1 VTGVYL
7 VSAVGDYYNPTS
19 VMFERQSYEY
29 PETEEPIEDGS
40 FVTVGAGPFCLNVGD
55 SFDII
60 LAGPPAGSD
69 DELGPNSVCKWTIPE
84 GAGKQFVRRYKKIF
98 GREWKRA
105 SFLWYDCAG
114 GGGNGGNL
122 GPFHT
127 KKKKTTTTAAPFNYD
142 PFAIMSPN
150 FLSQK
155 KTAVKSIS
163 QMQVRF
169 SKFWNCLGIFSELKP
184 FKRTLKVFS
193 LPHKSFRLLFKKCS
207 NFHNVLN
214 LPLKLFELKLKV
226 FELSLTFKF

>member
-55 SFDII
+55 SFNII
-60 LAGPPAGSD
+60 LAGPLAGSD
-69 DELGPNSVCKWTIPE
+69 DELGSNSVCKWTIPE

-98 GREWKRA
+98 SREWKRA
-105 SFLWYDCAG
+105 SFHWYDCAREAG
-114 GGGNGGNL
+114 SGGNL
-122 GPFHT
+122 GPFHPI
-127 KKKKTTTTAAPFNYD
+127 KKKTTTTAAPINYD

-150 FLSQK
+150 FWSQK
-155 KTAVKSIS
+155 KAAVKSIS

-169 SKFWNCLGIFSELKP
+169 
-184 FKRTLKVFS
+184 LKVFS
-193 LPHKSFRLLFKKCS
+193 LPHKSFGQFKHLKC
-207 NFHNVLN
+207 LN
-214 LPLKLFELKLKV
+214 CP
-226 FELSLTFKF
+226 